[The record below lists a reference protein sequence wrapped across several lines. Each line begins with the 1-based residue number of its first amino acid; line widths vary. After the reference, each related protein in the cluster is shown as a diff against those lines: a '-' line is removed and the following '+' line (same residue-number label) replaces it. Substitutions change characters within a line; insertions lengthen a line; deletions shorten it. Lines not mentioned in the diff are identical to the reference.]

1 MCLSSL
7 VMIKALKALQ
17 LFDVI
22 IRKLVRQNVLLV
34 NISKL
39 RLSSHRI
46 CIDTA
51 RWARPQALPLYRR
64 TCAQFFRE
72 GISDIMVM
80 DFFYKKLRKSLI
92 PSFYLRNPNIQYL
105 QKSIELI
112 MKTIPSLEN
121 LAAYLLIRHLMNASG
136 VSRFPGVY
144 TIHNYHFIYCL
155 HNR

>member
-1 MCLSSL
+1 MAISNDAMQRIDLCLSSL

-80 DFFYKKLRKSLI
+80 DFFYKKIFNSIILLEKSKYTISAKIYRINNENDTKFRKLSSI
-92 PSFYLRNPNIQYL
+92 FVDKAFNECVWSF
-105 QKSIELI
+105 E
-112 MKTIPSLEN
+112 
-121 LAAYLLIRHLMNASG
+121 
-136 VSRFPGVY
+136 VSRSLY
-144 TIHNYHFIYCL
+144 YS
-155 HNR
+155 